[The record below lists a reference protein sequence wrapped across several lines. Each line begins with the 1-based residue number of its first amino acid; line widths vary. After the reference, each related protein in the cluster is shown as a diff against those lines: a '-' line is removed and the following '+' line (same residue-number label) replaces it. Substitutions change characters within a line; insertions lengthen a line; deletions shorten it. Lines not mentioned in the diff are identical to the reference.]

1 MARASSGLNCPIPIG
16 IQEMRPLSSGYNM
29 MRNLEKNCAKYHGP
43 MVVFQISKQPQ
54 PHSTS
59 APFSSLRILRSIA
72 FDPSGPLDVGQPL
85 LRRWETHGWKS
96 LQNAGD
102 DDKLGDSYMG

>member
-1 MARASSGLNCPIPIG
+1 
-16 IQEMRPLSSGYNM
+16 
-29 MRNLEKNCAKYHGP
+29 
-43 MVVFQISKQPQ
+43 MVVFQISKEPQ

-85 LRRWETHGWKS
+85 LRRDWKPMAG
-96 LQNAGD
+96 NPFAGD
-102 DDKLGDSYMG
+102 DAKLGDSYMTDDAWF